1 MRAEERWPNKPMVPT
16 AITSLIEYVP
26 GSLRQHIG
34 EPFGSVRR
42 ATSDVRKSTNR
53 ANEPR
58 SSDNEATSRGVA
70 GHHSV
75 EE

>member
-1 MRAEERWPNKPMVPT
+1 MNATVVVPNKPMVLT
-16 AITSLIEYVP
+16 ATETTEERSP
-26 GSLRQHIG
+26 GSVRQHIG